1 MKIEMFVFWVLQEM
15 FSMHKIGM
23 SLVWNTPAN
32 ILWGNSNIHTNRSD
46 NYSFPRHGQNITIL
60 TERKSLTKMMRNPP
74 KRMLLEDVINMVNN
88 RQRDRYMEMIII
100 ILLTDCN
107 HVGFLARKI

>member
-1 MKIEMFVFWVLQEM
+1 MAIEIFVFWVLQEIFM
-15 FSMHKIGM
+15 MNKIGM
-23 SLVWNTPAN
+23 SLVLNNPAN
-32 ILWGNSNIHTNRSD
+32 ILWVNSNIHTNRSD
-46 NYSFPRHGQNITIL
+46 NYSYPRHGQNITIL
-60 TERKSLTKMMRNPP
+60 TEVKSPTKMMINPL